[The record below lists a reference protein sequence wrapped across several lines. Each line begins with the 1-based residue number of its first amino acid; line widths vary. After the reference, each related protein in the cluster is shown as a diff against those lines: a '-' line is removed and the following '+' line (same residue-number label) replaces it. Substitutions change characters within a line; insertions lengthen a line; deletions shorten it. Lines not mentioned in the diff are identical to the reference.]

1 MTYDVCN
8 LRSARVRSILQE
20 EQDVLS
26 QGGAE
31 DWSIFVHLF
40 DVNL

>member
-1 MTYDVCN
+1 MTYEVFN

-20 EQDVLS
+20 EQDVLL

-31 DWSIFVHLF
+31 DWSIF
-40 DVNL
+40 